1 MAWNDA
7 VRYVNKWFNKDED
20 SQQQAKTAHQQDGR
34 MDAELPLRG
43 RIGGI
48 AKIQLS
54 PLLEAQSNGSLIAM
68 PDDSEINIL
77 AISRVNCS
85 LSGQLYRYY
94 LNKGEQGLEK
104 YLQLYCNEN
113 GELAEILY
121 CTGLCRMIPET
132 VEEQQIFT
140 GEAGYGLGDA
150 SFTLARAQIED
161 LGWDAADLDK
171 VFGSRDSLI
180 YQRDIGDYAQA
191 FIPPLQGTEIRI
203 DDAKGEHGLR
213 QQVVFMPYRREL
225 SATADKPEILW
236 ISTETLQSQNGDSSR
251 RSIHVDFTIAIPLAH
266 ERVQVL

>member
-7 VRYVNKWFNKDED
+7 VRYVNKLFKNDQE
-20 SQQQAKTAHQQDGR
+20 SQQQAKTGHQQDGR

-43 RIGGI
+43 RIGGV

-54 PLLEAQSNGSLIAM
+54 PLLEAQNNGSLITM
-68 PDDSEINIL
+68 PDDGEINIV

-85 LSGQLYRYY
+85 LTGQLYRYY
-94 LNKGEQGLEK
+94 LNKGENGLEK
-104 YLQLYCNEN
+104 YLQLYCNQQ
-113 GELAEILY
+113 GELSEILY
-121 CTGLCRMIPET
+121 CTGLCRIIPET

-161 LGWDAADLDK
+161 LGWDSADLDK
-171 VFGSRDSLI
+171 VFGARDSLI
-180 YQRDIGDYAQA
+180 YQRDIGDYAQS

-213 QQVVFMPYRREL
+213 QDVVFMPYRRDL
-225 SATADKPEILW
+225 SATADKPEMLW
-236 ISTETLQSQNGDSSR
+236 ISTETLQSQDGNR
-251 RSIHVDFTIAIPLAH
+251 LRNRIHVDFTIAIPLDH